1 MVPSTLLLH
10 YFELAQQ
17 HLAEQ
22 RWLID
27 DDEDDDKVGEIS
39 GGGEIAS
46 SNKDLNWH
54 RSKIVETQLASLD
67 ETISKWQQ
75 QQQQQDD
82 GSGNDNIISR
92 ESIQG
97 VLRQIG
103 QGDFSCVSYYEY
115 NDVSS
120 NNNDQTSESAPATS
134 GIRSRSAR
142 SSGSNDASVGSQGVT
157 VVTNN
162 DEEQQ
167 QQLLSE
173 SVERT
178 NEVARRAFS
187 KSILIISEWRLH
199 VMSQAG
205 DGSCSNNCIDD
216 KSILEYCG
224 LIMAAVRLPEMQQ
237 YLQTGNVRVIH
248 SSLVAQEC
256 GDDDDTSTV
265 EERLLRIQ
273 QIYWCA
279 LGYDD
284 PNNAMNQLKCILL
297 GEDAAADYEHKV
309 MEALTQYASAMTVAV
324 TNANMSR
331 EYGSMASKAN
341 NDDGTTRIVS
351 VSYSEK
357 IITGNNITDA
367 NSSMSAPTSE
377 RIDEHTTSQE
387 RQEFDT
393 ARAASMLQQQ
403 LWDNFQSLSIEEQKV
418 TIERA
423 KIVHDELMEKLAN
436 TPPGQDRVVLMQ
448 SMDGEMQRLLVIYK
462 LWSSG

>member
-1 MVPSTLLLH
+1 
-10 YFELAQQ
+10 
-17 HLAEQ
+17 
-22 RWLID
+22 
-27 DDEDDDKVGEIS
+27 
-39 GGGEIAS
+39 
-46 SNKDLNWH
+46 
-54 RSKIVETQLASLD
+54 
-67 ETISKWQQ
+67 
-75 QQQQQDD
+75 
-82 GSGNDNIISR
+82 
-92 ESIQG
+92 
-97 VLRQIG
+97 
-103 QGDFSCVSYYEY
+103 
-115 NDVSS
+115 
-120 NNNDQTSESAPATS
+120 
-134 GIRSRSAR
+134 
-142 SSGSNDASVGSQGVT
+142 
-157 VVTNN
+157 
-162 DEEQQ
+162 
-167 QQLLSE
+167 
-173 SVERT
+173 
-178 NEVARRAFS
+178 
-187 KSILIISEWRLH
+187 
-199 VMSQAG
+199 
-205 DGSCSNNCIDD
+205 
-216 KSILEYCG
+216 
-224 LIMAAVRLPEMQQ
+224 MAAVRLPEMQQ

-331 EYGSMASKAN
+331 EYGSMAGKAN